1 MAQLPLLS
9 LLIPIRAFCYATLLF
24 AGLLLRTADQVTRQ
38 EDQEPSH
45 DDLKRSLQKW
55 RIHVTVADVSDGRQF
70 DAHNSNRY
78 QRCHVKIPE

>member
-1 MAQLPLLS
+1 MAPLPLLS

-45 DDLKRSLQKW
+45 DDLKRSL
-55 RIHVTVADVSDGRQF
+55 
-70 DAHNSNRY
+70 
-78 QRCHVKIPE
+78 